1 MTRGELSLSH
11 LQTLPKD
18 SVILSFYSNVSF
30 NFSPIILCLTLY
42 LELLGIPLLLWRS
55 LQRTETHSMLQS
67 TLSYNKVSIIDNVSV
82 LLIKF
87 WDFLDKIK
95 YTLIWNPRECCK
107 DTYDHFI
114 FCFLSIFVF
123 CFLWYGINTGYKSS
137 LNIFLII
144 ANVYSSS
151 MYYYEGKNLLF
162 LILNFLSTA
171 LPAGYQN
178 RFQVTTQS
186 VTGSANQ
193 YRAVVTQVSAV
204 DRSLVPELELF
215 IEVCYVTWCQNSN

>member
-1 MTRGELSLSH
+1 MTREELTLSH

-82 LLIKF
+82 LLTKF

-107 DTYDHFI
+107 DTYDHILFPFN
-114 FCFLSIFVF
+114 FCVLFFMI
-123 CFLWYGINTGYKSS
+123 WY
-137 LNIFLII
+137 
-144 ANVYSSS
+144 
-151 MYYYEGKNLLF
+151 
-162 LILNFLSTA
+162 
-171 LPAGYQN
+171 
-178 RFQVTTQS
+178 
-186 VTGSANQ
+186 
-193 YRAVVTQVSAV
+193 
-204 DRSLVPELELF
+204 
-215 IEVCYVTWCQNSN
+215 